1 MRNTV
6 AQTFFLLAIT
16 LLGCSSDP
24 PKPTPTEQSQDS
36 HATLAEELPEIPSV
50 APVPAILPPIVA
62 RIDGS
67 TTITREELERAVRAN
82 ETKAGQVVPPQ
93 FRDLVYRRVLDQLI
107 DFYLL
112 LKESERRQVVTTTDE
127 VESEIARVRSSY
139 PTSQAFD
146 EQLIEW
152 GTSLETLREETRK
165 DLLVAKTIEMELE
178 TVLEIEDETVRAF
191 YDQHPG
197 QFATGELVQASHI
210 LIGISP
216 TASAIE
222 RRQSLETARALRDQA
237 ITNSADF
244 ADLAR
249 RHSTDE
255 ATANNGGDLGMIERG
270 QTGESFES
278 ALFALEIDEI
288 SPVVESPFGFH
299 IIKAGRRQTG
309 TITPFPQVRTQIRS
323 ILLQQERQL
332 VMSAFLSDLRKAGN
346 VEILI

>member
-1 MRNTV
+1 M
-6 AQTFFLLAIT
+6 T
-16 LLGCSSDP
+16 LHGCSPGS
-24 PKPTPTEQSQDS
+24 PKDSPAQKSQNP
-36 HATLAEELPEIPSV
+36 HPTLAEDAPDIPSV
-50 APVPAILPPIVA
+50 TPVPSMLPPIVA
-62 RIDGS
+62 RISGS
-67 TTITREELERAVRAN
+67 TAITREELERAVRAN

-112 LKESERRQVVTTTDE
+112 LSESERRQIVATADE
-127 VESEIARVRSSY
+127 VESEIQRIRNSY
-139 PTSQAFD
+139 PTSQMFD
-146 EQLIEW
+146 EQLEEW

-165 DLLVAKTIEMELE
+165 DLVVAKTIEMELN
-178 TVLEIEDETVRAF
+178 TLLEIKNETIRAF

-197 QFATGELVQASHI
+197 QFSTGEQVQASHI

-222 RRQSLETARALRDQA
+222 RGQSLETASALQNQV
-237 ITNSADF
+237 ITSSADF

-255 ATANNGGDLGMIERG
+255 ATASNGGDLGMIERG
-270 QTGESFES
+270 QTGESFER
-278 ALFALEIDEI
+278 ALFSLEPDEI
-288 SPVVESPFGFH
+288 SPVIESPFGFH
-299 IIKAGRRQTG
+299 IIKAGRRQEG
-309 TITPFPQVRTQIRS
+309 TITPFEQVRDQIRS

-332 VMSAFLSDLRKAGN
+332 LMSSFLSNLRKTGN